1 MKVLSGAFRA
11 RTTDD
16 HALFDALPLPAVL
29 QDSRLRIARVN
40 AAYCEL
46 IGYSAEELL
55 GGDPIDFGHPDD
67 KAQRMA
73 FRERVMAQPLDQTAS
88 DRRRLVTKDGRT
100 IWAHTRVRHYRS
112 PDGQDYWLSQ
122 VEDVTEAVERE
133 RTIADTVTQFRVLF
147 HESPVPMTLQDEA
160 LRMIEVNQAFCDF
173 TGFQAS
179 ELLGRDPSELAPPED
194 LDEIRRWRERF
205 AADPVAGENFAVER
219 RLVRKDGRIAMY
231 RVRPRL
237 VTDFGGRRVLLAVL
251 EDLTGVREAEARAA
265 GSARQL
271 EQWFDLSPMG
281 VVIRDSEWQVLRA
294 NQAMGDLLGYTPE
307 ELVGQRDIFVR
318 AAEGADAEESM
329 RLRDVISGNATGTV
343 RVSGRLRRR
352 NGELIWTNRLTRA
365 TQDSEGRRIYLT
377 IADDVTKERLVE
389 QQLEQA
395 LLQQGALLRTMAAG
409 VAHVNLE
416 GMVLQANPA
425 LARMLG
431 RSSESLVGLPL
442 ASLLVDAERVQ
453 WPLERARDALNRHG
467 TYGTEASL
475 RTLDGRVIECEI
487 HAERID
493 PGDPSRGTILTF
505 HDITPLREQQRLLSK
520 ANADLEALLAH
531 RRAAEQALAESE
543 VRFRMFAENTDREFF
558 IEDRADGALLYL
570 NAASEQFWGFPRDRM
585 LGEPALRRSR
595 VAPESLE
602 AYDGLM
608 HEGRAGQQA
617 ERVYRILHPVRGE
630 RWFATR
636 VEPAR
641 LPSGQEV
648 VYGVTADITERQLQ
662 QSRLEQLLL
671 EMSAMMEGT
680 EAGIVYLREGK
691 VVRCNSQLE
700 RLFGFRPGT
709 IVGKTL
715 EFPHEPREA
724 SEQVAREMLVQL
736 KRLETFGL
744 QREFRRM
751 DGSRMWCS
759 VWARSAEPF
768 RPQAGIVAVLVD
780 ITLMKNQEARLR
792 AALAEQELMF
802 NVSDVGVAFVRD
814 RAIVRAN
821 AALQS
826 MSGYGEEMLAGLPIE
841 ALHPGGA
848 APGAGAQVEAGSHV
862 VAGPKEVPMLRRD
875 GTLFWVRRVTRP
887 VRPGAMEAGEIV
899 TYIDIDDRR
908 RAEEERRSA
917 LQQLQLIFDSVFVG
931 MMVVAEDGT
940 ILRVNRTMEHMFGYE
955 RNELVGRASSTLHWV
970 EEHEKET
977 ERITAMLE
985 AHGMATFEHPFRRKD
1000 GSRVWAAGN
1009 VVTVGEAPGRREAI
1023 VAFLDIDARKRNE
1036 EELQAT
1042 RAFLEALFESIPVGV
1057 TVRDAQSL
1065 KVVRCNRAVTQI
1077 LGFPAERLVGRTRR
1091 EVYPPDEAD
1100 LLDAEDR
1107 LVIESGE
1114 PQERERPLH
1123 LGATGAVRT
1132 FRMRTVPIRDAVQ
1145 HVRYVMTV
1153 IEDVTERR
1161 AAEQRRLEDA
1171 IKQRD
1176 LLVREVHHR
1185 IKNNLQGVAGLLQQI
1200 ALTRPALADAL
1211 GEIAG
1216 QVQAIAQIHGLQVRH
1231 TGELTARSVVSAICE
1246 SLQRTFGVGVEM
1258 DLVPPGRPA
1267 HGLPEQEAVPLALT
1281 INELGTN
1288 AIKHRS
1294 DPAAAVRGRMEETET
1309 GMVVE
1314 LRNPGQLPPDF
1325 DFSAYPPGASGLGLI
1340 KALLPR
1346 RGARLAFMQEGG
1358 DVVARLELSAPAL
1371 LAVAPDVASAGSP
1384 QG

>member
-1 MKVLSGAFRA
+1 MKVLTGTFRA

-29 QDSRLRIARVN
+29 QDSRLRMVRVN
-40 AAYCEL
+40 GAYCEL
-46 IGYSAEELL
+46 TGYSAEELL
-55 GGDPIDFGHPDD
+55 GADPIDFGHPDD
-67 KAQRMA
+67 KARRVA

-88 DRRRLVTKDGRT
+88 DRRRVVRKDGRT
-100 IWAHTRVRHYRS
+100 IWVHTRIRRYRAS
-112 PDGQDYWLSQ
+112 DGQDYWLSQ

-147 HESPVPMTLQDEA
+147 HESPVPMTLQDDA
-160 LRMIEVNQAFCDF
+160 LRMIEVNQAFCEF
-173 TGFQAS
+173 TGYPAS
-179 ELLGRDPSELAPPED
+179 ELIGRDPSELAPAED
-194 LDEIRRWRERF
+194 LEEIRRLRERF
-205 AADPVAGENFAVER
+205 AADPVAGENLAVER
-219 RLVRKDGRIAMY
+219 RLVRKNGRIAMY

-281 VVIRDSEWQVLRA
+281 VVIRDSEWRVLRA
-294 NQAMGDLLGYTPE
+294 NQAMGELLGYTPE
-307 ELVGQRDIFVR
+307 ELIGQRDIFVR

-329 RLRDVISGNATGTV
+329 RLRDVISGSATGTV

-352 NGELIWTNRLTRA
+352 NGERIWTNRLTRA

-395 LLQQGALLRTMAAG
+395 LLQQGALLRTTAAG

-416 GMVLQANPA
+416 GKVLQANPA

-431 RSSESLVGLPL
+431 RSSESLVGMPL
-442 ASLLVDAERVQ
+442 TSLLLDADRVQ
-453 WPLERARDALNRHG
+453 WPLERARSALNRQG
-467 TYGTEASL
+467 SYGTEASL
-475 RTLDGRVIECEI
+475 RTQDGRVIECEI

-558 IEDRADGALLYL
+558 IEDRAEGTLLYL

-585 LGEPALRRSR
+585 LKEPALRRSR
-595 VAPESLE
+595 VAAESLE
-602 AYDGLM
+602 AYDGLVQ
-608 HEGRAGQQA
+608 EGRAGQPA

-724 SEQVAREMLVQL
+724 SEQLAREMLVQL

-814 RAIVRAN
+814 GAIVRAN

-826 MSGYGEEMLAGLPIE
+826 MSGYGEEMLAGLPIQ
-841 ALHPGGA
+841 ALHPA
-848 APGAGAQVEAGSHV
+848 AGAPEAAAEAEAGSHA
-862 VAGPKEVPMLRRD
+862 AGPKEVPMLRRD

-908 RAEEERRSA
+908 RAEEERRNA

-940 ILRVNRTMEHMFGYE
+940 ILRVNRTMERMFGYE

-970 EEHEKET
+970 EGHEQET

-985 AHGMATFEHPFRRKD
+985 AHGMATFEHAFRRKD
-1000 GSRVWAAGN
+1000 GTRVWAAGN
-1009 VVTVGEAPGRREAI
+1009 VVTVGETPGRREAI

-1042 RAFLEALFESIPVGV
+1042 RAFLEALFDSIPVGV
-1057 TVRDAQSL
+1057 TVRDARSL
-1065 KVVRCNRAVTQI
+1065 KVVHCNRAVTQL
-1077 LGFPAERLVGRTRR
+1077 LGIPAERLMGRTRR
-1091 EVYPPDEAD
+1091 EIYPPEEAD

-1123 LGATGAVRT
+1123 IGASGLERT
-1132 FRMRTVPIRDAVQ
+1132 FRMRTVPIRDAAQ

-1153 IEDVTERR
+1153 IEDVTERK
-1161 AAEQRRLEDA
+1161 AAEERRLEDA

-1231 TGELTARSVVSAICE
+1231 TGELTARSVVTAICE

-1258 DLVPPGRPA
+1258 ELVPPAQPP

-1294 DPAAAVRGRMEETET
+1294 DPNAPVRGRMEETQT
-1309 GMVVE
+1309 GMIVE
-1314 LRNPGQLPPDF
+1314 LRNPGTLPADF
-1325 DFSAYPPGASGLGLI
+1325 DFAAYPPGASGLGLI

-1371 LAVAPDVASAGSP
+1371 LAGGPASLGSGVGT